1 MRHLAMRHLAT
12 VLGKGVVALALI
24 LGVGAAGCG
33 DKKKKRPSDF
43 PASVLHDFKAKGIES
58 SKFEQTDPAPYGA
71 KDCAEG
77 QVEGL
82 AVLLCRYEDTGSAKG
97 SESKL
102 LGYVQGAVTGLVR
115 TRGKVALV
123 VADPD
128 KMDLRGKLIA
138 KIVKA
143 FQRK

>member
-1 MRHLAMRHLAT
+1 MTMRHLAT
-12 VLGKGVVALALI
+12 VLGASVVAVALI
-24 LGVGAAGCG
+24 LGVGAAGCS
-33 DKKKKRPSDF
+33 DKKKRPSGF

-71 KDCAEG
+71 KDCVEG

-82 AVLLCRYEDTGSAKG
+82 AVLLCRYEDAGSAKG

-128 KMDLRGKLIA
+128 KMDLRGKHIV

-143 FQRK
+143 FESK